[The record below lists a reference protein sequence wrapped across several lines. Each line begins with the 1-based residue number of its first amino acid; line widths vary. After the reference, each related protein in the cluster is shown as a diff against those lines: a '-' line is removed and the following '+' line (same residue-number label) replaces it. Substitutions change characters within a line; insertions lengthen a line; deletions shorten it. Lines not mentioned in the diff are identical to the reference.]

1 MNKAIVAVIGW
12 LLLCGS
18 AAAQQTFYVDDEL
31 VVTMRGGKG
40 TQFQIIRTLKSG
52 TKLEVLE
59 TDEESGYSLARTN
72 GGTEGWVLTRYLT
85 PTPIAKQ
92 RLAAAEQK
100 LVAQNK
106 EIADL
111 KSRLGEANQ
120 SRDTLKQNSSKLENE
135 NKKLL
140 QELKHIR
147 EVSTNALALE
157 KNNKELRERM
167 IRVET
172 DLQAMEQQNAVLKD
186 RSARDW
192 FITGTG
198 VTILGITIGLIVPRL
213 RVQRKSK
220 WSEL

>member
-1 MNKAIVAVIGW
+1 VNKAIAAAIGT
-12 LLLCGS
+12 LLLSSS

-31 VVTMRGGKG
+31 TITMRGGKG

-92 RLAAAEQK
+92 RLATAEQK
-100 LVAQNK
+100 LAAQNK

-111 KSRLGEANQ
+111 KSRLGETNQ

-135 NKKLL
+135 NKKLQ

-157 KNNKELRERM
+157 KNNKELREQT
-167 IRVET
+167 IRLET

-198 VTILGITIGLIVPRL
+198 VTILGIIIGLIVPRL